1 METYIIAILAIFA
14 STGFWQFVIA
24 VWQSKKKNNSALERA
39 VIAMLHDKIF
49 DKAERYIKRG
59 GITIKELE
67 NLRCLYT
74 PYKALGGNGTGE
86 KLFNDCCVLS
96 IVTEDEADEMDK
108 K

>member
-1 METYIIAILAIFA
+1 MNNIVIAIIAIFA

-24 VWQSKKKNNSALERA
+24 VWQSTKKSQSDLEKA

-49 DKAERYIKRG
+49 DKAERYLKRG
-59 GITIKELE
+59 GITIKELD

-74 PYKALGGNGTGE
+74 PYSGLGGNGTGE
-86 KLFNDCCVLS
+86 KLFKDCLDLPL
-96 IVTEDEADEMDK
+96 ITEDEADEMDK